1 LLGGCPKR
9 RRRKEARP
17 AEIVEAA
24 RLCFVDNGFAA
35 TRIEDVA
42 ARAGVAKGTVYLYFP
57 TKEALFEAVA
67 RANVVPVIEQVIRAI
82 EADETTPAFDQ
93 LRMIARVMYRDMV
106 GTDRKRLLHMIIAE
120 GPRFPWLTEFYHRE
134 ILSKGMDLI
143 RAVLRR
149 GQARGE
155 FRAEGL
161 DEFPQILMAPT
172 IIAAIFTHLFDA
184 HDPIDVERYADV
196 HIALIER
203 ALLPDRTSGG
213 DRQPDPE

>member
-1 LLGGCPKR
+1 M
-9 RRRKEARP
+9 
-17 AEIVEAA
+17 
-24 RLCFVDNGFAA
+24 CFVDNGFAA

-67 RANVVPVIEQVIRAI
+67 RESVVPVIEQVIRAI
-82 EADETTPAFDQ
+82 EADTTTPAMEQ

-134 ILSKGMDLI
+134 ILSRGQELI
-143 RAVLRR
+143 RTVLRR
-149 GQARGE
+149 GAERGE
-155 FRAEGL
+155 LHLDGL

-172 IIAAIFTHLFDA
+172 IIAAIFSTLFHA
-184 HDPIDVERYADV
+184 QEPLDVERYADV
-196 HIALIER
+196 HIRLVER
-203 ALLPDRTSGG
+203 ALKP
-213 DRQPDPE
+213 PAA

>member
-1 LLGGCPKR
+1 LGHCPKR

-57 TKEALFEAVA
+57 TKETLFEAVA
-67 RANVVPVIEQVIRAI
+67 RANVVPVIEEVIRAI
-82 EADETTPAFDQ
+82 EVDTTTPAIEQ
-93 LRMIARVMYRDMV
+93 LRMIAQVMYRDMV

-134 ILSKGMDLI
+134 ILSRGQELV
-143 RAVLRR
+143 RTVLRR
-149 GQARGE
+149 GAARGE
-155 FRAEGL
+155 LVYDGL
-161 DEFPQILMAPT
+161 DEFPQIIMAPT
-172 IIAAIFTHLFDA
+172 IIAAIFSTLF
-184 HDPIDVERYADV
+184 HTQDPIDVERYAEV
-196 HIALIER
+196 HFKMVER
-203 ALLPDRTSGG
+203 ALRPQQDDASPRI
-213 DRQPDPE
+213 

>member
-1 LLGGCPKR
+1 MFGDDPKR

-57 TKEALFEAVA
+57 NKEALFEAVA

-82 EADETTPAFDQ
+82 EADRTTPAMDQ
-93 LRMIARVMYRDMV
+93 LLMIARVMYRDMV

-134 ILSKGMDLI
+134 ILSRGQELI
-143 RAVLRR
+143 RTVLRR
-149 GQARGE
+149 GAERGE
-155 FRAEGL
+155 IDPDGL

-172 IIAAIFTHLFDA
+172 IIAAIFSTLF
-184 HDPIDVERYADV
+184 HDQEPLDVERYAEA
-196 HIALIER
+196 HIRMVER
-203 ALLPDRTSGG
+203 ALRP
-213 DRQPDPE
+213 PAA